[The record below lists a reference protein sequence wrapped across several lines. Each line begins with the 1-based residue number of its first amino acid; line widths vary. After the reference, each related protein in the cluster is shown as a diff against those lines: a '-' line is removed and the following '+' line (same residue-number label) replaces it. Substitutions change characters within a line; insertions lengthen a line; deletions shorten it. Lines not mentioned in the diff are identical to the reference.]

1 MLCQKCHKNL
11 ASVRYAEVVDGQVND
26 LHLCH
31 DCLNQQQDEVKT
43 GFDLSDPPPFIRPG
57 RAAKASAPAA
67 MEICPSCETE
77 LQTVLKSGRVGCA
90 RCYDKVSAELE
101 SLLEGIHDG
110 LAHHGKTPH
119 IGDERA
125 IARAVGVHR
134 VIIPPH
140 PGLSSAFGALLADM
154 RVDKTWTYIVRSDN
168 LNAPIIDKRIQELEK
183 EAVAELSEEGFA
195 GTPTVRRSSNMR
207 YLVPC
212 HESTGA
218 IT

>member
-125 IARAVGVHR
+125 MARAELQTR
-134 VIIPPH
+134 R
-140 PGLSSAFGALLADM
+140 GLLKTALDM
-154 RVDKTWTYIVRSDN
+154 EDYEAAAGLRDAIRQLESG
-168 LNAPIIDKRIQELEK
+168 LNSGN
-183 EAVAELSEEGFA
+183 AEG
-195 GTPTVRRSSNMR
+195 N
-207 YLVPC
+207 
-212 HESTGA
+212 
-218 IT
+218 